1 MTIPSSGRYSEA
13 TRALHVGSSYL
24 VSESWHFIKS
34 AMQSIAW
41 SCIAASLGKQIGTV
55 SIHAV
60 AFSGSKHACSVA
72 TSCICCNGLLAFMAN
87 SFTTD
92 IQKSIKISQITVNNS
107 KHKRKIRFAFY
118 KSEMFSS
125 FRGIYA
131 YKIKIQLFKEIP
143 TIYQTE

>member
-1 MTIPSSGRYSEA
+1 MTIPSSGRYNEA

-60 AFSGSKHACSVA
+60 AFTRSNQACSDA
-72 TSCICCNGLLAFMAN
+72 TLRIRLHGLFAFMAN
-87 SFTTD
+87 LFTTN
-92 IQKSIKISQITVNNS
+92 IEKSIKIRQRPIKVNDS
-107 KHKRKIRFAFY
+107 KHKRKT
-118 KSEMFSS
+118 S
-125 FRGIYA
+125 FCV
-131 YKIKIQLFKEIP
+131 
-143 TIYQTE
+143 